1 MLIKQINSIKT
12 FKSSGLPMVASR
24 IWKIIFQCKPDLLS
38 DIIKTCIDTRVFP
51 DKWKK
56 ATVIPIPKVA
66 KPQGPEDLRPISLQ
80 PLPGKIFEH
89 LIHSQIDQYLE
100 AHNLITKSQNG
111 FRAKH
116 STMQTVFDFTSE
128 LTDSYNKKNDTLAI
142 YRDFKK
148 VFDTVNHTIL
158 IKKLSNFNFGNN
170 FKTLIESSNP
180 INFY

>member
-1 MLIKQINSIKT
+1 
-12 FKSSGLPMVASR
+12 
-24 IWKIIFQCKPDLLS
+24 
-38 DIIKTCIDTRVFP
+38 
-51 DKWKK
+51 
-56 ATVIPIPKVA
+56 
-66 KPQGPEDLRPISLQ
+66 
-80 PLPGKIFEH
+80 
-89 LIHSQIDQYLE
+89 
-100 AHNLITKSQNG
+100 
-111 FRAKH
+111 
-116 STMQTVFDFTSE
+116 MQTVFDFTSE